1 MLKDR
6 SPRSTELIKCLFEA
20 HKILLKLWIKRNKKS
35 DEYQYNKT
43 KVRTGYL
50 GQRELISIFNELGF
64 QKDL

>member
-1 MLKDR
+1 MSNKVLEED

-20 HKILLKLWIKRNKKS
+20 YKILLKLMNKKKQRS

-50 GQRELISIFNELGF
+50 GQKELV
-64 QKDL
+64 

>member
-1 MLKDR
+1 M
-6 SPRSTELIKCLFEA
+6 
-20 HKILLKLWIKRNKKS
+20 NKKKQRS

-50 GQRELISIFNELGF
+50 GQKELVWIFNQLGF